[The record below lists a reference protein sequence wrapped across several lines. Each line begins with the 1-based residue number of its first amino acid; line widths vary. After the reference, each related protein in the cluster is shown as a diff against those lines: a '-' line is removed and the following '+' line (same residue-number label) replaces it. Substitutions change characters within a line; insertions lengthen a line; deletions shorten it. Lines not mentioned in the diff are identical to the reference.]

1 MRPLLDGGS
10 SGLPALFTTDEI
22 LSRLAFDLKL
32 DEELMAWRHFELMIG
47 TGRGGRVY
55 LNSKLAVS
63 NLNLYRLVVILI
75 GRLRLSPSQAI
86 EAYMKLEA
94 VMPTKPAKDDQERSG
109 NSATFKTAFMEVIKE
124 AGFEADTPMVDE
136 NMPKM

>member
-1 MRPLLDGGS
+1 LAL
-10 SGLPALFTTDEI
+10 GLAGQFICI
-22 LSRLAFDLKL
+22 LNNPHPIKCAF
-32 DEELMAWRHFELMIG
+32 
-47 TGRGGRVY
+47 
-55 LNSKLAVS
+55 
-63 NLNLYRLVVILI
+63 RLVVILI

-94 VMPTKPAKDDQERSG
+94 VMPIKPAKDDQERSR
-109 NSATFKTAFMEVIKE
+109 NFTAFRTAFIEVLKE

>member
-1 MRPLLDGGS
+1 M
-10 SGLPALFTTDEI
+10 
-22 LSRLAFDLKL
+22 
-32 DEELMAWRHFELMIG
+32 
-47 TGRGGRVY
+47 
-55 LNSKLAVS
+55 NSKLFVS

-75 GRLRLSPSQAI
+75 GRLRLSLSQAI

-94 VMPTKPAKDDQERSG
+94 VMPKEPAKDDQERSR
-109 NSATFKTAFMEVIKE
+109 NSAAFKTAFMEVLKE

>member
-1 MRPLLDGGS
+1 MNS
-10 SGLPALFTTDEI
+10 QLP
-22 LSRLAFDLKL
+22 
-32 DEELMAWRHFELMIG
+32 
-47 TGRGGRVY
+47 VP
-55 LNSKLAVS
+55 

-94 VMPTKPAKDDQERSG
+94 VMPKTPAKDDQERSR
-109 NSATFKTAFMEVIKE
+109 NSTAFKTAFMEVLKE